1 MNKILLNRIIGIVF
15 AIALVFVILIPLTTL
30 FMTIK
35 LALRDVPLSAL
46 LWIGLAL
53 VVVRLFVYTMKTGKT
68 TV

>member
-1 MNKILLNRIIGIVF
+1 MNKILMNRVLGIVF
-15 AIALVFVILIPLTTL
+15 AIVLIFVILIPLTTL

-35 LALRDVPLSAL
+35 LALRDVPLSVL

-53 VVVRLFVYTMKTGKT
+53 VVVRLFTYTMKIGKT